1 MIVDF
6 SSETAADIF
15 NGENTRMARKIPT
28 DVWPAAQR
36 KLDMLESAQALIDLK
51 APPANRLEALRGKM
65 DGLYSIRVNDR
76 FRIVF
81 EFYDG
86 NAHKVDIVDYH

>member
-1 MIVDF
+1 MIIDF
-6 SSETAADIF
+6 ASETAADIF
-15 NGENTRMARKIPT
+15 NGENTRMARKIP
-28 DVWPAAQR
+28 VSLWPVAQR
-36 KLDMLESAQALIDLK
+36 KFDMLESAHALLDLK

-81 EFYDG
+81 EFHDG
-86 NAHKVDIVDYH
+86 NAHNVDIVDYH